1 MLKLANLRVGIALI
15 WNFDLAKHVQTL
27 QIFKIRSVYEFA
39 KFYKQAQSTP
49 PSRLNITYK
58 YGLHSILSIILF
70 WRASCHEFW
79 YNQ

>member
-39 KFYKQAQSTP
+39 KFYKQAQSTHP
-49 PSRLNITYK
+49 LDQ
-58 YGLHSILSIILF
+58 ILLISMVYTVF
-70 WRASCHEFW
+70 
-79 YNQ
+79 